1 MYLWSLSAP
10 PGSLPLVFFPWL
22 LQALP
27 TRVVQ
32 CSYTALASLCVV
44 LFLMLTVALSMLN
57 FLIIISLFML
67 SVSMPLTVIWVGT
80 PFFSLFPNVSI
91 LVPPRHLRGPKTAM
105 ALPLLPRLRIPLGYS
120 FLSTGLLCGR
130 RFASP
135 PPTLLCFYLA

>member
-1 MYLWSLSAP
+1 MYLWSLIAP

-32 CSYTALASLCVV
+32 CSYIALASLCVV
-44 LFLMLTVALSMLN
+44 LFLMLTVALSVPN

-67 SVSMPLTVIWVGT
+67 SVSMPLTVIRVGT

-91 LVPPRHLRGPKTAM
+91 LVPPPSSAGTKDRHGLAPASTPPDSSGV
-105 ALPLLPRLRIPLGYS
+105 LVSLHRI
-120 FLSTGLLCGR
+120 
-130 RFASP
+130 AVW
-135 PPTLLCFYLA
+135 